1 MRTTRKS
8 SRGARVLSLAIIIG
22 VLVLVVA
29 VMAGDFIISKA
40 TRQTIV
46 ATVTDKDIK
55 KDPNSSSRS
64 KENKTES
71 KDVYMVYTKDENGE
85 VHVFKDE
92 DTWYYLKFNSSDV
105 YAEIEI
111 GKTYEFDVY
120 GLRIPFISSYQN
132 IIKVKEVYVEQQ
144 SRAEDVKQ
152 LFIQKG
158 ISPDR
163 IVIGGSD

>member
-8 SRGARVLSLAIIIG
+8 SRGARVLSTAVTVGVLILIIAII
-22 VLVLVVA
+22 
-29 VMAGDFIISKA
+29 AGDFIISKA

-55 KDPNSSSRS
+55 KEPNNSSS
-64 KENKTES
+64 KEDKKES

-85 VHVFKDE
+85 VHVFKNE
-92 DTWYYLKFNSSDV
+92 DTWYYFKFNSSDV

-120 GLRIPFISSYQN
+120 GLRIPFFSSYQN
-132 IIKVKEVYVEQQ
+132 IIKVKEVYAEQQ
-144 SRAEDVKQ
+144 SRAEAVAQD
-152 LFIQKG
+152 LIQKG

-163 IVIGGSD
+163 IIVGGSN